1 MDQND
6 SRDHDLEIEAERLA
20 KIIPIYIDLYMKI
33 YSINHIAHMIKRDF
47 LLEASIDQLEVMLAP
62 SQQEETSN

>member
-1 MDQND
+1 MGQND
-6 SRDHDLEIEAERLA
+6 SRDHDLEVEAERLA
-20 KIIPIYIDLYMKI
+20 KIIPIYIDLYMKT
-33 YSINHIAHMIKRDF
+33 YSINHIANMIKRDF